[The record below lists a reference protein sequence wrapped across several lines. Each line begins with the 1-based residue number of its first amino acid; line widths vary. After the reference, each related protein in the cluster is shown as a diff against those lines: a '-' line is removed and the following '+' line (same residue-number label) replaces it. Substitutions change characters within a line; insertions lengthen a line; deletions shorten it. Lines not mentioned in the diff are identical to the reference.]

1 MIRELSVGQSAAGDT
16 FKEEFPES
24 GNSLKFKSQGTG
36 PSLGRWGFY
45 FLFCGSVS
53 YMLFTLSFLEDRD
66 SSPSWLCVEE
76 TFMKMLSHGVDGWAR
91 CSLQSLHGLSWVPF
105 FFSPY
110 EDALYKISS
119 KKVSPTIDHC
129 F

>member
-1 MIRELSVGQSAAGDT
+1 MLDSQPQETLSR
-16 FKEEFPES
+16 K
-24 GNSLKFKSQGTG
+24 NSQNLATPSSSSPKGTG
-36 PSLGRWGFY
+36 SSLGRWGFY